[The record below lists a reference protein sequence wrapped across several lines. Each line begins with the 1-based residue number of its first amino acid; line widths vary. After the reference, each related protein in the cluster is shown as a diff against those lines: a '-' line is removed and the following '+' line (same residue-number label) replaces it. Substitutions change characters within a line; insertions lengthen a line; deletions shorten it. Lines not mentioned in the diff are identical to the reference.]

1 MELSQ
6 HFTLQEFV
14 VSNTA
19 IRKGI
24 DNTPSAEVVKNLRE
38 LCNQVLEPLRVK
50 LSKPIKITS
59 GYRSERLNKV
69 VGGSKH
75 SQHIEG
81 KAADIQVAGM
91 STEELFQFCKEHLN
105 YDQLI
110 QEFDS

>member
-1 MELSQ
+1 MELST

-14 VSNTA
+14 TSNTA

-38 LCNQVLEPLRVK
+38 LCNQVLEPLREK
-50 LSKPIKITS
+50 LTKPIKVTS
-59 GYRSERLNKV
+59 GYRSEKLNKLI
-69 VGGSKH
+69 GGAKN

-81 KAADIQVAGM
+81 KAADIQVTGM
-91 STEELFQFCKEHLN
+91 TIEELFLFCKDNLN